1 MSDHFIVPAKSAL
14 SAFRESG
21 YKDTASALAEII
33 DNSIEAMENNQIVD
47 KYVQSLND
55 KERKALEIAKNH
67 LESSFD
73 IEKSVGFIKFKES
86 QK

>member
-1 MSDHFIVPAKSAL
+1 
-14 SAFRESG
+14 
-21 YKDTASALAEII
+21 
-33 DNSIEAMENNQIVD
+33 MENNQIVD

>member
-1 MSDHFIVPAKSAL
+1 MMVAPLQIH
-14 SAFRESG
+14 
-21 YKDTASALAEII
+21 
-33 DNSIEAMENNQIVD
+33 MENNQIVD
-47 KYVQSLND
+47 KYIQSLND

>member
-1 MSDHFIVPAKSAL
+1 
-14 SAFRESG
+14 
-21 YKDTASALAEII
+21 
-33 DNSIEAMENNQIVD
+33 MENNQIVD
-47 KYVQSLND
+47 KYIQSLND

>member
-1 MSDHFIVPAKSAL
+1 MYKS
-14 SAFRESG
+14 
-21 YKDTASALAEII
+21 
-33 DNSIEAMENNQIVD
+33 MENNQIVD
-47 KYVQSLND
+47 EYIQSLND

-73 IEKSVGFIKFKES
+73 IEKSVGFIKFKEL

>member
-1 MSDHFIVPAKSAL
+1 
-14 SAFRESG
+14 
-21 YKDTASALAEII
+21 
-33 DNSIEAMENNQIVD
+33 MENNQIVD
-47 KYVQSLND
+47 EYIQSLND

-73 IEKSVGFIKFKES
+73 IEKSVGFIKFKEL

>member
-1 MSDHFIVPAKSAL
+1 
-14 SAFRESG
+14 
-21 YKDTASALAEII
+21 
-33 DNSIEAMENNQIVD
+33 MENNQIVD
-47 KYVQSLND
+47 EYIQSLND

>member
-1 MSDHFIVPAKSAL
+1 
-14 SAFRESG
+14 
-21 YKDTASALAEII
+21 
-33 DNSIEAMENNQIVD
+33 MENNQIVD
-47 KYVQSLND
+47 KYIQSLND
-55 KERKALEIAKNH
+55 NERKALEIAKNH

>member
-1 MSDHFIVPAKSAL
+1 MYKS
-14 SAFRESG
+14 
-21 YKDTASALAEII
+21 
-33 DNSIEAMENNQIVD
+33 MENNQIVD
-47 KYVQSLND
+47 KYIQSLND